1 MKSAKFYCVSALTA
15 LLLMGAGG
23 TVMANDSGAED
34 NSRVSRV
41 NPVQGERVPID
52 GDDVEI
58 DGDGLI
64 KNFNNS
70 VKAEKLLAGGHLE
83 VPGTIGS
90 TPVAGIG
97 DYVFS
102 YTSLYNLVNKTN
114 TDHFQKKDSSLPGMS
129 GITFADPQHVSVI
142 GGEAFY
148 QNQISSIDLP
158 VVVKIGVSAFAENQI
173 SKVNLPEAVSI
184 GSGAFAE
191 NQISD
196 VSLPKVTAIGDV
208 AFISNRIKSLNLS
221 KVQTLSFAAFAF
233 NSLSNVNLRS
243 SKESSMIAIQ
253 SNAFYGQN
261 ISPTNNGLQLKNSA
275 LKANVPHQDPLKWQ
289 TITQSIQPSFKIN
302 GIEQI
307 KPNDVTINQLE
318 TDDQF
323 NKEVE
328 NNYNNRQFTNIPKAT
343 DLLNKF
349 GIYILYEPS
358 NGVNSESNLN
368 QTINRNSDKSE
379 STKIGNY
386 STGALVT
393 ITNPTTPPTP
403 GPDPEPE
410 TEKQPDANN
419 GSSNSTN
426 NNSGNTINIHP
437 VPDLDFPHQSES
449 ADKVTTKSPYMIYNK
464 KTIRVHKNKE
474 LTSPLKTY
482 RKVARH
488 KAKTFKVLG
497 VAYSKNGVKRYKVAG
512 GYVTAHKDYVAN
524 LYYQSTPKRKKIK
537 AIATKGLHKYKDAK
551 LTKKAAN
558 SHVSRNKLLKV
569 TKIVTHG
576 NLTRYQLADG
586 TYVSGNKKLV
596 LQQ

>member
-23 TVMANDSGAED
+23 AVMANDGSAED

-41 NPVQGERVPID
+41 NPGQDERVPID
-52 GDDVEI
+52 GDDVTI
-58 DGDGLI
+58 DQGGI
-64 KNFNNS
+64 IHNFSNPA
-70 VKAEKLLAGGHLE
+70 KAAKLLAGGHLE
-83 VPGTIGS
+83 VPGKIGP
-90 TPVAGIG
+90 TTVTGIG
-97 DYVFS
+97 EGVFS
-102 YTSLYNLVNKTN
+102 YINLSYLLKGDN
-114 TDHFQKKDSSLPGMS
+114 TDHFQGGNSSLLGMS

-142 GGEAFY
+142 GNGAFS

-158 VVVKIGVSAFAENQI
+158 A
-173 SKVNLPEAVSI
+173 AVEI

-196 VSLPKVTAIGDV
+196 VSLPKVTTIEDA
-208 AFISNRIKSLNLS
+208 AFIFNRIKSLNLP
-221 KVQTLSFAAFAF
+221 KIQTLSSAAFAF

-243 SKESSMIAIQ
+243 SEESSMIVIKPEAFSWQ
-253 SNAFYGQN
+253 NLSNA
-261 ISPTNNGLQLKNSA
+261 NNGLQLKNSA
-275 LKANVPHQDPLKWQ
+275 FKANVPHQDPLKWQ

-302 GIEQI
+302 GIQQI

-343 DLLNKF
+343 DLHNKF

-368 QTINRNSDKSE
+368 QTINRNSKESR
-379 STKIGNY
+379 STKIGDY

-393 ITNPTTPPTP
+393 IVDPTTPPTP
-403 GPDPEPE
+403 GPDPE
-410 TEKQPDANN
+410 TEKQPDTN
-419 GSSNSTN
+419 SSSADSTN
-426 NNSGNTINIHP
+426 NSSGKTINIHP

-497 VAYSKNGVKRYKVAG
+497 VAYSKNGAKRYKVAG
-512 GYVTAHKDYVAN
+512 GYVTAHEDYVAN
-524 LYYQSTPKRKKIK
+524 LYYQSTPKSKKIK
-537 AIATKGLHKYKDAK
+537 VIATKGLHKYKDAK
-551 LTKKAAN
+551 LTKKAAK

-576 NLTRYQLADG
+576 NLTRYHLADG